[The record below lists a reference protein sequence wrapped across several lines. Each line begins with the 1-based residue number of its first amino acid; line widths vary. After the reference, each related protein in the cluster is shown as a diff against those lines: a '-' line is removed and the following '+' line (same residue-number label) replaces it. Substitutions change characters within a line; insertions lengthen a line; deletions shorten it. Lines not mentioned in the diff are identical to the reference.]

1 MLSLAE
7 QAEQSF
13 PDSTVVRSYLDFI
26 SQQAEMTDQT
36 IEDIEY
42 AFFNH
47 LPDLISQK
55 QAALTTAK
63 RRAAVATFLANSK
76 LTRKENSAI
85 YTKIQGAEFKDDETE
100 DIEKHQQDLEF
111 ISAEIARLESE
122 IEGLNSLL

>member
-1 MLSLAE
+1 
-7 QAEQSF
+7 
-13 PDSTVVRSYLDFI
+13 
-26 SQQAEMTDQT
+26 MTDQT

-55 QAALTTAK
+55 QVALTTAK

-85 YTKIQGAEFKDDETE
+85 YIKVQGAEFKGDEAE
-100 DIEKHQQDLEF
+100 DIKKHRQDLGL
-111 ISAEIARLESE
+111 ISAEIASLEAE
-122 IEGLNSLL
+122 IESLNSLLDSQNNEF